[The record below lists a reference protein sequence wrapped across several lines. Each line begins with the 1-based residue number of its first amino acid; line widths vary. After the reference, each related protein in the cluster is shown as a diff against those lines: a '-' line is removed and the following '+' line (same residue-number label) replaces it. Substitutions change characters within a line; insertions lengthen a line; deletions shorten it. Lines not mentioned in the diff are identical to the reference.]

1 MVSVSSR
8 KTTCRG
14 VHPVRRVAEPE
25 VSRASRKAWSRNGLA
40 CGSVA
45 TASLFHTLAS
55 ISEMAP
61 AIVAVSVSANC
72 RQKSFEHDLVGPAL
86 GGFRGLFR
94 CNGPGGHFHPPG
106 AEETYRRQV
115 DRLIAAGIE
124 VEARQRP
131 MQQMP
136 QHEFL
141 PATHLRVPLGLV
153 IAVGDDAERRRDAL
167 APQRDQQ
174 VRIERLE
181 RIGTTVVPQCACH
194 CCRERTRAG
203 RILLLLELD
212 L

>member
-40 CGSVA
+40 WGSVA
-45 TASLFHTLAS
+45 ATSLFHTLAS

-72 RQKSFEHDLVGPAL
+72 RQESFEHDLVGSPL
-86 GGFRGLFR
+86 GSFGRLLG
-94 CNGPGGHFHPPG
+94 CNGPGGHFHPPRT
-106 AEETYRRQV
+106 EEAHCRQI
-115 DRLIAAGIE
+115 DRDIAAGNE
-124 VEARQRP
+124 VEARERP
-131 MQQMP
+131 MQQVP

-141 PATHLRVPLGLV
+141 PAAHLRVPLGLV

-167 APQRDQQ
+167 TP
-174 VRIERLE
+174 
-181 RIGTTVVPQCACH
+181 
-194 CCRERTRAG
+194 
-203 RILLLLELD
+203 
-212 L
+212 